1 MQIIKDAGLEK
12 AQKKQRTRATLMRGL
27 WAFLM
32 LIGFLMSIFAHIE
45 YSFELFIA
53 SIVGGMA
60 LMFK

>member
-12 AQKKQRTRATLMRGL
+12 AQKKQRTKGTLMRGL

-45 YSFELFIA
+45 YSFELFIGCVIGTA
-53 SIVGGMA
+53 A
-60 LMFK
+60 LTFK